1 MAYAIII
8 DSTRCTV
15 AGSDLTF
22 SPVVVP
28 AVNQIEVHLL
38 ILHQVLPSEFDATL
52 EAYRALKTL
61 LAEGPLPARQTRRPE
76 FHAAGSGTHRTRG
89 RA

>member
-1 MAYAIII
+1 
-8 DSTRCTV
+8 
-15 AGSDLTF
+15 
-22 SPVVVP
+22 VVP
-28 AVNQIEVHLL
+28 ALNQIEVHLL

-76 FHAAGSGTHRTRG
+76 FHPAGSGTHRTRG
-89 RA
+89 RAWRRCCSAPPGRRLPGHRCPPEL

>member
-1 MAYAIII
+1 M
-8 DSTRCTV
+8 
-15 AGSDLTF
+15 
-22 SPVVVP
+22 VP
-28 AVNQIEVHLL
+28 ALNQIEVHLL

-76 FHAAGSGTHRTRG
+76 FHPAGSGTHRTRG